1 MLRMWAVVPAAE
13 KTNALVQIET
23 TIDVSDTLMPSYR
36 ALHVQLES
44 YISLQ
49 YPSWSA
55 AKALHLIVTHKI
67 LTSLIFP
74 FTQFLPTQAGAIIG
88 TSALV

>member
-13 KTNALVQIET
+13 KTNALVQTET
-23 TIDVSDTLMPSYR
+23 TIDVSDTLMPSCR

-44 YISLQ
+44 HIS
-49 YPSWSA
+49 
-55 AKALHLIVTHKI
+55 HKI
-67 LTSLIFP
+67 LTSLNFS